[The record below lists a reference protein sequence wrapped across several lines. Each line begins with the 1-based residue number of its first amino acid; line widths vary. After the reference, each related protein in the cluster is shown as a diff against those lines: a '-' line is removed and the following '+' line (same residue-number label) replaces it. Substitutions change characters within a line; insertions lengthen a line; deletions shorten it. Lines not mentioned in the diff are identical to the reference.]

1 MPLVAFVLGTRVRP
15 RPPRAAGNEPVP
27 VVHADEDPR
36 PPRWI
41 AAPSRRNWIATAIA
55 AVPAVVIIAILDRDS
70 DAPTEQWLLPLVMIV
85 WATYSIVHSVL
96 TVCGLWGIE
105 GGRLHRSVEVRRR
118 RRWGFGLTSS
128 ALSIAVQTP
137 IVVLVIV
144 AAIVVTPAFRGD
156 RYLVALVL
164 AFVVITWI
172 NTALL
177 FTENY
182 ISRGR
187 GGLAFPG
194 RGRIGFADYLYFSL
208 AVQMT
213 FGTSD
218 VAITDR
224 STRRNVTVH
233 AATAFAF
240 NTVIIA
246 MIVSLLVSG

>member
-1 MPLVAFVLGTRVRP
+1 
-15 RPPRAAGNEPVP
+15 
-27 VVHADEDPR
+27 
-36 PPRWI
+36 
-41 AAPSRRNWIATAIA
+41 
-55 AVPAVVIIAILDRDS
+55 
-70 DAPTEQWLLPLVMIV
+70 
-85 WATYSIVHSVL
+85 
-96 TVCGLWGIE
+96 
-105 GGRLHRSVEVRRR
+105 
-118 RRWGFGLTSS
+118 
-128 ALSIAVQTP
+128 
-137 IVVLVIV
+137 
-144 AAIVVTPAFRGD
+144 
-156 RYLVALVL
+156 
-164 AFVVITWI
+164 TWI

-218 VAITDR
+218 VVITDR